1 MMHKIYRYRNL
12 SFVVADETEVLLSV
26 EFKSDGDKGH
36 TAINIPGSN
45 DSEIENSGTKKIGI
59 GSNLRG
65 DTTIV
70 TTEVANLIP
79 EEDEIRVEYRFNGQL
94 IKEHVNLKSEA
105 DRATIILF
113 IKFPEP

>member
-12 SFVVADETEVLLSV
+12 SFKVPDETEVLLMV
-26 EFKSDGDKGH
+26 EFISDGNLGH
-36 TAINIPGSN
+36 TAINVPGSG
-45 DSEIENSGTKKIGI
+45 DSEIENSGSVNIGI

-65 DTTIV
+65 DKTTV
-70 TTEVANLIP
+70 STEVANLIP
-79 EEDEIRVEYRFNGQL
+79 QEDEIRVAYRLNGQL

-105 DRATIILF
+105 DKVKIILY